1 MCLCDEFA
9 CMQVAIKRACAHPEA
24 KQVVLTQHADA
35 VMEALLKVQN
45 SRSSVSEEVVMAMS
59 VLCLEQGTDFSRYLQ
74 HIMPT
79 ILAGL
84 SRHEDLEVCRIC
96 VNTVGDI
103 AREVLEHVLPYADPC
118 GPTYTCIPNPQ
129 CQTADVTAFRLH
141 SGCIQ
146 QCQAGMPVSH
156 NPGRPFSIRFRA

>member
-1 MCLCDEFA
+1 M
-9 CMQVAIKRACAHPEA
+9 
-24 KQVVLTQHADA
+24 VLTQHADA

-59 VLCLEQGTDFSRYLQ
+59 VLCLEQGSDFSRYLQ

-103 AREVLEHVLPYADPC
+103 AREVMEHVLPYADPC
-118 GPTYTCIPNPQ
+118 VPATASASSCLPQ
-129 CQTADVTAFRLH
+129 CIIGPARWTDMQLCSGSMADVYAVTCAAR
-141 SGCIQ
+141 
-146 QCQAGMPVSH
+146 
-156 NPGRPFSIRFRA
+156 